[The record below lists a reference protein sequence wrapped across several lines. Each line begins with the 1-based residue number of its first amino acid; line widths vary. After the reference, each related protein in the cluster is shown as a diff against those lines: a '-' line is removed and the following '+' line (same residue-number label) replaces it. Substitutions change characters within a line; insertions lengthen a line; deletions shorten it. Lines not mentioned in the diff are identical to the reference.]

1 MASIIPLP
9 DEPLPEQEPRAAWS
23 AAPGP
28 GARRAGMRSLRAAP
42 DVPGAPAVLPGPG
55 AVGPGPGT
63 AAAFGL
69 LREGQRTGRLL
80 HLEQIPARAG
90 IPAAW
95 PDWVPAEI
103 IAALGRRGVAVPWS
117 HQVTAADHARSG
129 RNVIISTGTASG
141 KSLGY
146 LLPALTGIGE
156 GGTVLYIAPTK
167 ALAADQL
174 AAIRAL
180 GVPGVRATTLDGDTS
195 AGERAW
201 ARSHADYLL
210 TNPDML
216 HHVLLP
222 QHRRW
227 SGFFSR
233 LRYVIIDECHG
244 YRGVFG
250 SHVGHVLRRLRRV
263 AAHHAHDAHPVF
275 VLASATAGQPGETAR
290 RLTGLEAEE
299 VTADGS
305 PHGPVSFAMWEP
317 PLTEARGEAG
327 APVRRTA
334 TAEAAELLAGLVR
347 EDVATLAF
355 IRSRRGAEAVALHA
369 KRLLAEQGAAG
380 HAGRVAAYR
389 SGYLAEDRRGVEA
402 ALRGGRLTGLA
413 TTTALELGIN
423 ITGLDA
429 VLIAGWPG
437 TKASLWQQAG
447 RAGRRGASAVAVLIA
462 RDDPLDTYLVH
473 HPEILRHPV
482 EATVLDP
489 ENPYVLAPHLC
500 AAAAELPLTDADL
513 AMFGP
518 GAGAVAD
525 DLGRRSLLR
534 RRPSGWYWTRR
545 AHAARMTSLRGTGA
559 EPVKIVEETT
569 GRLVG
574 TVDEPSAHVL
584 AHDGATYL
592 HQGDTYLVSTLD
604 LADGVALV
612 GLGDPGYV
620 TSARQ
625 VTDIEVI
632 GQRRQME
639 WGDARVCFGDVEVTR
654 QVISY
659 TRRRPDSGRPLGET
673 TPLDLPPRTLCTRAM
688 WWTISG
694 AQAGRLA
701 AGGVDLPG
709 AAHAAEHA
717 SIGLL
722 PLFAT
727 CDRWDIGGVSTE
739 LHPATGRLTVFV
751 YDGHE
756 GGAGFAER
764 GYDAAA
770 AWLTATR
777 QAIASCECEAG
788 CPSCIQSPKCG
799 NGNMPLSKTG
809 ALALLDTLL
818 ADGKPLTSLHA
829 EMGAAP
835 AGGESGG
842 RRTVRP
848 WGGGAEPASSKAY
861 LETGR
866 QRHTGTTEN
875 LPQEKLEH
883 KPRNLD
889 STGGD
894 GSL

>member
-1 MASIIPLP
+1 MSIRIPGPRHAATTDEALKTVASITPLP
-9 DEPLPEQEPRAAWS
+9 SEPRPEQDPRAGWPAAAGGRTGIRPRR
-23 AAPGP
+23 AAPG
-28 GARRAGMRSLRAAP
+28 AAGGRAAAP
-42 DVPGAPAVLPGPG
+42 EHEAAPALRM
-55 AVGPGPGT
+55 
-63 AAAFGL
+63 

-80 HLEQIPARAG
+80 HLERIPARAG
-90 IPAAW
+90 VPAAW
-95 PDWVPAEI
+95 PDWVPGEI
-103 IAALGRRGVAVPWS
+103 TAALRRRGVRAPWS

-146 LLPALTGIGE
+146 LLPALTGVLE
-156 GGTVLYIAPTK
+156 GGTALYIAPTK

-174 AAIRAL
+174 AAVQGLAL
-180 GVPGVRATTLDGDTS
+180 PGVRATTLDADTS
-195 AGERAW
+195 PGMRAW

-227 SGFFSR
+227 SGFFAR

-263 AAHHAHDAHPVF
+263 SAYHARAGHPVF

-290 RLTGLEAEE
+290 RLTGLPAQE

-317 PLTEARGEAG
+317 PLTAARGEAG

-347 EDVATLAF
+347 DDVATLAF

-369 KRLLAEQGAAG
+369 KRLLAEQGAPD
-380 HAGRVAAYR
+380 HARRVAAYR

-402 ALRGGRLTGLA
+402 ALRGGRLVGLA
-413 TTTALELGIN
+413 TTTALELGVN

-500 AAAAELPLTDADL
+500 AAAAELPLTQADL
-513 AMFGP
+513 ALFGP
-518 GAGAVAD
+518 GAGAVAE
-525 DLGRRSLLR
+525 DLCRRALLR

-574 TVDEPSAHVL
+574 TVDEPSAHLL

-632 GQRRQME
+632 GQRRQMD

-654 QVISY
+654 QVTSY
-659 TRRRPDSGRPLGET
+659 TRRRADNGRPLGE
-673 TPLDLPPRTLCTRAM
+673 TPLDLPPRTLRTRAM

-694 AQAGRLA
+694 PQADRLA
-701 AGGVDLPG
+701 GVDLPG

-727 CDRWDIGGVSTE
+727 CDRWDIGGVSTD

-764 GYDAAA
+764 GYEAAA

-799 NGNMPLSKTG
+799 NGNTPLSKTG
-809 ALALLDTLL
+809 ALALLGTLL
-818 ADGKPLTSLHA
+818 AASNPLTSLNGKR
-829 EMGAAP
+829 GAAP

-861 LETGR
+861 LETGLR
-866 QRHTGTTEN
+866 RHIGTTKD
-875 LPQEKLEH
+875 LPH
-883 KPRNLD
+883 KN
-889 STGGD
+889 
-894 GSL
+894 

>member
-1 MASIIPLP
+1 
-9 DEPLPEQEPRAAWS
+9 
-23 AAPGP
+23 
-28 GARRAGMRSLRAAP
+28 
-42 DVPGAPAVLPGPG
+42 
-55 AVGPGPGT
+55 
-63 AAAFGL
+63 
-69 LREGQRTGRLL
+69 
-80 HLEQIPARAG
+80 
-90 IPAAW
+90 
-95 PDWVPAEI
+95 
-103 IAALGRRGVAVPWS
+103 
-117 HQVTAADHARSG
+117 
-129 RNVIISTGTASG
+129 
-141 KSLGY
+141 
-146 LLPALTGIGE
+146 
-156 GGTVLYIAPTK
+156 
-167 ALAADQL
+167 
-174 AAIRAL
+174 
-180 GVPGVRATTLDGDTS
+180 
-195 AGERAW
+195 
-201 ARSHADYLL
+201 
-210 TNPDML
+210 
-216 HHVLLP
+216 
-222 QHRRW
+222 
-227 SGFFSR
+227 
-233 LRYVIIDECHG
+233 
-244 YRGVFG
+244 
-250 SHVGHVLRRLRRV
+250 
-263 AAHHAHDAHPVF
+263 
-275 VLASATAGQPGETAR
+275 
-290 RLTGLEAEE
+290 
-299 VTADGS
+299 
-305 PHGPVSFAMWEP
+305 
-317 PLTEARGEAG
+317 
-327 APVRRTA
+327 
-334 TAEAAELLAGLVR
+334 
-347 EDVATLAF
+347 
-355 IRSRRGAEAVALHA
+355 
-369 KRLLAEQGAAG
+369 
-380 HAGRVAAYR
+380 
-389 SGYLAEDRRGVEA
+389 
-402 ALRGGRLTGLA
+402 
-413 TTTALELGIN
+413 
-423 ITGLDA
+423 
-429 VLIAGWPG
+429 
-437 TKASLWQQAG
+437 
-447 RAGRRGASAVAVLIA
+447 
-462 RDDPLDTYLVH
+462 
-473 HPEILRHPV
+473 
-482 EATVLDP
+482 
-489 ENPYVLAPHLC
+489 
-500 AAAAELPLTDADL
+500 
-513 AMFGP
+513 
-518 GAGAVAD
+518 
-525 DLGRRSLLR
+525 
-534 RRPSGWYWTRR
+534 
-545 AHAARMTSLRGTGA
+545 MTSLRGTGA

-632 GQRRQME
+632 GPRRQME

-654 QVISY
+654 QVTSY

-701 AGGVDLPG
+701 AAGVDLPG

-777 QAIASCECEAG
+777 QAIACCECEAG

-818 ADGKPLTSLHA
+818 ASGKPLTSLNA

-861 LETGR
+861 LETGS
-866 QRHTGTTEN
+866 QRHIGTTETFRKKN
-875 LPQEKLEH
+875 
-883 KPRNLD
+883 
-889 STGGD
+889 
-894 GSL
+894 

>member
-1 MASIIPLP
+1 M
-9 DEPLPEQEPRAAWS
+9 
-23 AAPGP
+23 
-28 GARRAGMRSLRAAP
+28 
-42 DVPGAPAVLPGPG
+42 
-55 AVGPGPGT
+55 
-63 AAAFGL
+63 
-69 LREGQRTGRLL
+69 LREGERTGRLI
-80 HLEQIPARAG
+80 HLEQIAGRAG
-90 IPAAW
+90 VPAPW
-95 PDWVPAEI
+95 PDWAPAEVTS
-103 IAALGRRGVAVPWS
+103 ALGRRGVRTPWS
-117 HQVTAADHARSG
+117 HQVTAADHARHG

-146 LLPALTGIGE
+146 LLPALTGILE
-156 GGTVLYIAPTK
+156 GGTALYIAPTK

-174 AAIRAL
+174 AAIQGL
-180 GVPGVRATTLDGDTS
+180 GLPGVRAAALDGDTS
-195 AGERAW
+195 TGERAW

-227 SGFFSR
+227 PGFFSR
-233 LRYVIIDECHG
+233 LRYVIVDECHG

-263 AAHHAHDAHPVF
+263 AGHHASGTQPVF
-275 VLASATAGQPGETAR
+275 ILASATAGQPGETAR
-290 RLTGLEAEE
+290 RLTGLAAEE

-305 PHGPVSFAMWEP
+305 PHGPVAFAMWEP
-317 PLTEARGEAG
+317 PLTPARGEAS
-327 APVRRTA
+327 ARVRRTA

-355 IRSRRGAEAVALHA
+355 VRSRRAAEAVALHA
-369 KRLLAEQGAAG
+369 RRLLTEQGAADR
-380 HAGRVAAYR
+380 ATRVAAYR
-389 SGYLAEDRRGVEA
+389 SGYLAEDRRRVEA

-413 TTTALELGIN
+413 TTTALELGVN

-437 TKASLWQQAG
+437 TRASLWQQAG
-447 RAGRRGASAVAVLIA
+447 RAGRRGTGAVAVLIA

-489 ENPYVLAPHLC
+489 GNPYVLAPHLC

-513 AMFGP
+513 ALFGP
-518 GAGAVAD
+518 GAAAVAE
-525 DLGRRSLLR
+525 DLCRRSLLR
-534 RRPSGWYWTRR
+534 RRPSAWYWTRR
-545 AHAARMTSLRGTGA
+545 AHAARMTGLRGTGA

-584 AHDGATYL
+584 AHAGATYL
-592 HQGDTYLVSTLD
+592 HQGDTYLVSALD

-612 GLGDPGYV
+612 ELGDPGYV

-625 VTDIEVI
+625 VTDIEII
-632 GQRRQME
+632 GQQRQVR
-639 WGDARVCFGDVEVTR
+639 WGDAQVCFGDVEVTR

-659 TRRRPDSGRPLGET
+659 VRRRADSGRPLGE

-688 WWTISG
+688 WWAVSA
-694 AQAGRLA
+694 AQAVRLA
-701 AGGVDLPG
+701 AAGVDLPG

-727 CDRWDIGGVSTE
+727 CDRWDIGGVSTDV
-739 LHPATGRLTVFV
+739 HPATGRLTVFV

-764 GYDAAA
+764 GYEAAA

-777 QAIASCECEAG
+777 QAIESCKCEAG
-788 CPSCIQSPKCG
+788 LPFLHTVAEVRKRELAVVQDRG
-799 NGNMPLSKTG
+799 TG
-809 ALALLDTLL
+809 AA
-818 ADGKPLTSLHA
+818 GP
-829 EMGAAP
+829 AA
-835 AGGESGG
+835 
-842 RRTVRP
+842 RRP
-848 WGGGAEPASSKAY
+848 
-861 LETGR
+861 
-866 QRHTGTTEN
+866 
-875 LPQEKLEH
+875 
-883 KPRNLD
+883 
-889 STGGD
+889 
-894 GSL
+894 

>member
-1 MASIIPLP
+1 MASITPLP
-9 DEPLPEQEPRAAWS
+9 SEPLPEQEPRAVWS
-23 AAPGP
+23 VGAGP
-28 GARRAGMRSLRAAP
+28 GAGRSGILPLRAAP
-42 DVPGAPAVLPGPG
+42 AAADDGVPVPPGHE
-55 AVGPGPGT
+55 AT
-63 AAAFGL
+63 AAFGM

-90 IPAAW
+90 VPAPW
-95 PDWVPAEI
+95 PDWVPGEI
-103 IAALGRRGVAVPWS
+103 TAALGRRGIRTPWS
-117 HQVTAADHARSG
+117 HQVTAASYARSG

-146 LLPALTGIGE
+146 LLPALTGILE
-156 GGTVLYIAPTK
+156 GGTALYIAPTK
-167 ALAADQL
+167 ALAADQF
-174 AAIRAL
+174 AAIQGL
-180 GVPGVRATTLDGDTS
+180 GLPGVRATTLDGDTS
-195 AGERAW
+195 AGERAR

-216 HHVLLP
+216 HHMLLP

-233 LRYVIIDECHG
+233 LRYVIVDECHG

-263 AAHHAHDAHPVF
+263 WAYHRRGGQPVF
-275 VLASATAGQPGETAR
+275 VLASATAGEPGETAR
-290 RLTGLEAEE
+290 RLTGLAAEE

-369 KRLLAEQGAAG
+369 KRLLTEQGAADR
-380 HAGRVAAYR
+380 ASRVAAYR
-389 SGYLAEDRRGVEA
+389 SGYLAEDRRRVEA

-413 TTTALELGIN
+413 TTTALELGVN

-513 AMFGP
+513 VLFGP
-518 GAGAVAD
+518 AAAAVAG
-525 DLGRRSLLR
+525 DLCRRSLLR

-545 AHAARMTSLRGTGA
+545 AHAAGMTGLRGTGA
-559 EPVKIVEETT
+559 APVKIVEETT

-574 TVDEPSAHVL
+574 TVDEPSAHLL

-592 HQGDTYLVSTLD
+592 HQGDTYVVSTLD

-612 GLGDPGYV
+612 GLNDPGYA

-625 VTDIEVI
+625 VTDIEVT
-632 GQRRQME
+632 GRRRHMK
-639 WGDARVCFGDVEVTR
+639 WGEARVCFGDVEVTR
-654 QVISY
+654 QVTSY
-659 TRRRPDSGRPLGET
+659 TRRRADNGRSLGE
-673 TPLDLPPRTLCTRAM
+673 TPLDLPSRALCTRAM
-688 WWTISG
+688 WWTISA

-701 AGGVDLPG
+701 AAGVDLPG

-727 CDRWDIGGVSTE
+727 CDRWDIGGVSTD

-770 AWLTATR
+770 AWLGATR
-777 QAIASCECEAG
+777 QAIMSCECAAG

-809 ALALLDTLL
+809 ALALLGALL
-818 ADGKPLTSLHA
+818 RSGAPLTSLDRKR
-829 EMGAAP
+829 GAAP

-848 WGGGAEPASSKAY
+848 WGGGAEPASSEAY
-861 LETGR
+861 LETGLR
-866 QRHTGTTEN
+866 RHIGTTKD
-875 LPQEKLEH
+875 LPQQELEH
-883 KPRNLD
+883 MPLDLD
-889 STGGD
+889 STNGD
-894 GSL
+894 